1 LEKPKFFE
9 TSKSF
14 IGTILLL
21 TLFTVF
27 RLAYEYGAY
36 KEFITK
42 PFYFTYVN
50 VLNSYEKSK
59 NGKTY
64 KVLKLRSDD
73 GFVFYTTSHKKE
85 DFLHKRLR
93 IQIFPTSDISFQDY
107 LGTFYVKSRIRKI
120 EKLPYTFKDK
130 LLDLV
135 SKQHES
141 SAMQSF
147 YKAIFF
153 ATPIDK
159 ALREKIALL
168 GVSHLVALS
177 GFHLGILWGLVYG
190 LFMLIY
196 KPFQQRFFPYRHALL
211 DMGVLTMGVLG
222 AYLYF
227 VGFPPSLLRSYAM
240 AFAGWM
246 FILMGIELISFTFLA
261 TIASVLVALFP
272 SLLVSLS
279 FWLSVSGVF
288 YIFLILQYTKTYSKQ
303 MISVVFIPI
312 GIFLLMLPV
321 VHSIFGVTSAYQ
333 LLSPLLSLLFIPFY
347 PLVMFLH
354 LFGMGG
360 VLDGMLL
367 WLFSL
372 PDDGIDSFLYL
383 WQSGLYVALSFAAI
397 WSRKI
402 FYILLS
408 IALFYALYLF
418 I

>member
-1 LEKPKFFE
+1 M
-9 TSKSF
+9 
-14 IGTILLL
+14 
-21 TLFTVF
+21 
-27 RLAYEYGAY
+27 
-36 KEFITK
+36 
-42 PFYFTYVN
+42 
-50 VLNSYEKSK
+50 
-59 NGKTY
+59 
-64 KVLKLRSDD
+64 KLRSDD

-261 TIASVLVALFP
+261 TINCN
-272 SLLVSLS
+272 
-279 FWLSVSGVF
+279 
-288 YIFLILQYTKTYSKQ
+288 IFL
-303 MISVVFIPI
+303 FC
-312 GIFLLMLPV
+312 
-321 VHSIFGVTSAYQ
+321 
-333 LLSPLLSLLFIPFY
+333 
-347 PLVMFLH
+347 
-354 LFGMGG
+354 
-360 VLDGMLL
+360 
-367 WLFSL
+367 
-372 PDDGIDSFLYL
+372 
-383 WQSGLYVALSFAAI
+383 YV
-397 WSRKI
+397 
-402 FYILLS
+402 YG
-408 IALFYALYLF
+408 
-418 I
+418 